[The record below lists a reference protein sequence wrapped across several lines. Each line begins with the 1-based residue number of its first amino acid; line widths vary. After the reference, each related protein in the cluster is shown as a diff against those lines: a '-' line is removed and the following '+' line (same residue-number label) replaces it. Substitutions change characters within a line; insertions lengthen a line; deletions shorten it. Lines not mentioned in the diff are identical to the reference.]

1 MPAGHQLT
9 QKYTMG
15 IFDFFKKNNDSG
27 RLDAKG
33 LRDAVLQFIKEELQ
47 QLDGGEGNLLSGLS
61 IFVNPEEEVRFIY
74 EAALYRGH
82 PEKIR
87 DEIQRIADNFAL
99 NLPEGWKLAV
109 EYVDELPEGCIQREN
124 IRTGLKLQMASVTAA
139 AAPLAKNATVRI
151 LKGTAEQD
159 QYPLKTGLKRLNIG
173 RGRQVQ
179 AGDGSFR
186 TNHVSFPD
194 DPAYEANKYISR
206 QHAHIEW
213 DEQALAFKLYA
224 DEGGVPPGNKTK
236 IKSAADES
244 VHKLNSTQVGYTLK
258 DADQI
263 ILGDVA
269 ILEFS
274 LN

>member
-1 MPAGHQLT
+1 MS
-9 QKYTMG
+9 
-15 IFDFFKKNNDSG
+15 IFDFFKKNTDSS

-33 LRDAVLQFIKEELQ
+33 LREAVLQFIKEELQ
-47 QLDGGEGNLLSGLS
+47 QLDGGEGSLLSGLTV
-61 IFVNPEEEVRFIY
+61 FVYPAEEVRFIY

-87 DEIQRIADNFAL
+87 EEIQRIADNFAL

-109 EYVDELPEGCIQREN
+109 EYVDELPEGCIRRDN
-124 IRTGLKLQMASVTAA
+124 LRTGLKLQIASVVAA
-139 AAPLAKNATVRI
+139 AIPVTRNATLRI
-151 LKGTAEQD
+151 LKGAAEQEE
-159 QYPLKTGLKRLNIG
+159 YMLKPGLKRLNIG
-173 RGRQVQ
+173 RGDQVQ

-186 TNHVSFPD
+186 TNHVYFPD
-194 DPAYEANKYISR
+194 DPAFEANKYISR

-213 DEQALAFKLYA
+213 DEQTLSYKLYA

-236 IKSAADES
+236 VKSASDES
-244 VHKLNSTQVGYTLK
+244 VNKLNSIQVGYTLH